1 MGLSAEGAAEPPA
14 SDQRLILVLGDALS
28 LGEAVVARL
37 AALGVGAEFPEPG
50 TDAETS
56 ATLRRAP
63 WRAVVI
69 VTRDDVLALRLALLS
84 AHVRHDLP
92 VWTTMFDATL
102 TRELRHA
109 VAAVH
114 VVSPASLVADEIAAQ
129 CLEAGARPVRRLGGG
144 IRLVDDA
151 LRLLAWA
158 GAGLVVALLVETA
171 SSMLALHDSVIDALY
186 FSTRS
191 VATIAAEPGSAA
203 APGWFKLVS
212 ALSAVAALL
221 LVAVFTAALVR
232 RLSRPRLTALF
243 GPRAAPA
250 RSHVLLVGFGQVGY
264 RLAESLRR
272 RRIPVLAVEHNPQAP
287 CLRLARGAGIPV
299 AIRSGEDRATL
310 ELLGIRR
317 CAVVAAVTSS
327 DLVNVEVAL
336 AVGDLSPRTPVVL
349 RLGDGEVA
357 AETDSLL
364 HIGRVCDAHG
374 IVADVLVRALTAEP
388 ATVDERPRPR

>member
-1 MGLSAEGAAEPPA
+1 MGSTP
-14 SDQRLILVLGDALS
+14 SDGERPILVLGDATS

-37 AALGVGAEFPEPG
+37 KHRGIAAEFPAVS
-50 TDAETS
+50 TDAQTS
-56 ATLRRAP
+56 TTLQRAS

-84 AHVRHDLP
+84 AHVRHDVP
-92 VWTTMFDATL
+92 VWTTLFDSTM

-109 VAAVH
+109 VPAVH
-114 VVSPASLVADEIAAQ
+114 VLSPAGLVADEIAAR
-129 CLEAGARPVRRLGGG
+129 CVEAGARPVRSLRSGV
-144 IRLVDDA
+144 RVVDDA
-151 LRLLAWA
+151 LRLLAGA
-158 GAGLVVALLVETA
+158 GAGLVIALLLEA
-171 SSMLALHDSVIDALY
+171 GCSMLALHDGVIDALY

-191 VATIAAEPGSAA
+191 VATIAAAPGSAV

-212 ALSAVAALL
+212 ALTAIAALL

-264 RLAESLRR
+264 RLAETLRQR
-272 RRIPVLAVEHNPQAP
+272 HIPVLAVENNPQAP
-287 CLRLARGAGIPV
+287 CLRLARRAGIPV

-310 ELLGIRR
+310 ELLGIRH

-336 AVGDLSPRTPVVL
+336 AASDLSPRIPLVL

-364 HIGRVCDAHG
+364 HIGQICDAHG
-374 IVADVLVRALTAEP
+374 IVADALVQELTAQP
-388 ATVDERPRPR
+388 PLPRSSPRA